1 MPLLLTDKWHIS
13 RAHFLGAFFF
23 REMALNQTNHF
34 QGLNSS
40 VEEFMDGQENENAK
54 IKTKHDVALF
64 HEYLYLKGEI
74 RQKISNKVSGFH
86 FCISKFELP

>member
-1 MPLLLTDKWHIS
+1 
-13 RAHFLGAFFF
+13 
-23 REMALNQTNHF
+23 MASNQTNHF
-34 QGLNSS
+34 QSLNSS
-40 VEEFMDGQENENAK
+40 VEEFMDGQENENAN

-74 RQKISNKVSGFH
+74 RQKISNEVSGFH